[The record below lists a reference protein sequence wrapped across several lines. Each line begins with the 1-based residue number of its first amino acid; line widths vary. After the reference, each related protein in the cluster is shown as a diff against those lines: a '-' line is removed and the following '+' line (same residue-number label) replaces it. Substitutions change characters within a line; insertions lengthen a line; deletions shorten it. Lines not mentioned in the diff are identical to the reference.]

1 MKKLPLIIISLIL
14 VIGVSIIVFIN
25 LPGDKSIDNNIQ
37 TNSINN
43 EPSTL
48 QPNDNNKTQSNSD
61 ELTQFTLEEV
71 ATHNTRDD
79 CYLVIRNN
87 VYDVSNFIDSHPG
100 GVQRT
105 SEQCGQEVSGLFA
118 QIHSNRAWDLLVDYK
133 IGTIQN

>member
-25 LPGDKSIDNNIQ
+25 LPEDKSIDNNIQ

-100 GVQRT
+100 GVQRI